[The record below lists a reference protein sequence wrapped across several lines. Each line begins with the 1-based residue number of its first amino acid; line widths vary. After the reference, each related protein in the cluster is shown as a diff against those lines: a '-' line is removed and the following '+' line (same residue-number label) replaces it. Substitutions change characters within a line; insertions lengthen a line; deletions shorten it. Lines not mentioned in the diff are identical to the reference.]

1 MEIKN
6 TTNNF
11 FDPYAAGLDKSAEA
25 RNDTRLKARA
35 DGTGTEASQGDKV
48 TVSQDA
54 LLLTEARRAAQSA
67 PDVRPKRWRRC
78 AFRFLTEPT
87 SRTASLLPPTLCA
100 KSRACSRR
108 SMGQGALENIF

>member
-11 FDPYAAGLDKSAEA
+11 FDPYAAGLDKSTEA

-35 DGTGTEASQGDKV
+35 DGTGTEASQGDTV

-54 LLLTEARRAAQSA
+54 LLLMGFGPRLPES
-67 PDVRPKRWRRC
+67 VRGVHTRLY
-78 AFRFLTEPT
+78 A
-87 SRTASLLPPTLCA
+87 
-100 KSRACSRR
+100 
-108 SMGQGALENIF
+108 